1 MPLFKSKYRARIEAK
16 IDELRAEHAKI
27 SAEESKAQPI
37 TLKPS
42 ERIRFIMARG
52 ECSSKIELL
61 RSLLK

>member
-16 IDELRAEHAKI
+16 IEELRAERNKI
-27 SAEESKAQPI
+27 SAAESKAEPM